1 MNLSP
6 HFTLDEL
13 THSQTAERDNL
24 DNTPGPDALAALRR
38 TAMGLEAVRIRLGGA
53 PILIS
58 SGYRGPAV
66 NAAVKGSK
74 TSQHM
79 KGEAAD
85 FTAPR
90 FGTPRQIVD
99 ALAESDVP
107 YDQLILEF
115 AHRGRGWVHISF
127 AAAPR
132 RMALIVDPA
141 GTRPL
146 LA

>member
-1 MNLSP
+1 MTYLSP
-6 HFTLDEL
+6 HFTLDEF
-13 THSQTAERDNL
+13 TASQTADRLGL
-24 DNTPGPDALAALRR
+24 DNDPTPAVMESLKH
-38 TAMGLEAVRIRLGGA
+38 TAMGLEGVRMRLGGA

-58 SGYRGPAV
+58 SGYRAPAV
-66 NAAVKGSK
+66 NAAVGGSL

-79 KGEAAD
+79 TGQAVD
-85 FTAPR
+85 FICPR

-115 AHRGRGWVHISF
+115 GRWVHISF
-127 AAAPR
+127 SDKAR
-132 RMALIVDPA
+132 RQALIIDRT

-146 LA
+146 YA